1 MVRVVNRGKVFRLQ
15 QCCAICRQPCTLDS
29 LKLAFPAMV
38 APLDAPVQ
46 GRSIHRP
53 CLDGNAAAVFQT
65 PHVTL
70 MRGREALRQLAEALN
85 GSEE

>member
-1 MVRVVNRGKVFRLQ
+1 MV
-15 QCCAICRQPCTLDS
+15 T
-29 LKLAFPAMV
+29 
-38 APLDAPVQ
+38 PLDAPVQ

-70 MRGREALRQLAEALN
+70 RRGRKALRHLAEALN
-85 GSEE
+85 SSDE